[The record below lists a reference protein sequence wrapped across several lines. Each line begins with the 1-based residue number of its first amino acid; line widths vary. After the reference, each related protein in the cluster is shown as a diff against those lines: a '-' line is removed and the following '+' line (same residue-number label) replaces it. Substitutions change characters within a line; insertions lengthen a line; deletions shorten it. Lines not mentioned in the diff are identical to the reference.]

1 MKVLVTGACGYTG
14 SVLTQK
20 LQNLGH
26 EVIGWDIQWFGN
38 HIALTDPPTDIPF
51 GNSAPVV
58 FQPSSL

>member
-1 MKVLVTGACGYTG
+1 MKVLVTAACGYTG

-38 HIALTDPPTDIPF
+38 HIALTDPPTDINLAIN
-51 GNSAPVV
+51 G
-58 FQPSSL
+58 